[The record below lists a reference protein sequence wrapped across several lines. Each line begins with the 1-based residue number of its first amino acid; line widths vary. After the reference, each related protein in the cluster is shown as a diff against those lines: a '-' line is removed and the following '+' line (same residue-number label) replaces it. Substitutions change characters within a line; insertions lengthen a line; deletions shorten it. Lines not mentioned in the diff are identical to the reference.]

1 MEELQTEIKAIQD
14 ALRSIRAN
22 EPPRPAP
29 APTVM
34 TAARPVRPTVAQKPI
49 ARKPIV
55 QDEFTGRSQSATGT
69 ELAIEAERLNRLTS
83 SYVQRLAQSQPQIEV
98 PSLDQAFQ
106 RLDAQAEE
114 VNQLSAA
121 QEAAILRLKAIAEQV
136 EQGWQTQPVKKRPL
150 AGISKSA
157 GRTALKLP
165 PLCETGET
173 ALPHIERDQNGNFVL
188 TSRSVDLFR
197 AERDAEF
204 NAEVLRHHAIRTR
217 RHPSLISRLWNWVM
231 EKPED
236 NSRTLQSKLQRRS
249 LRRSRGA
256 SLSIRQCVFL
266 VVSAIVARVV
276 LDTIVAIFPGLWLPA
291 IAVMVLPGAIG
302 IYRSTITPE
311 SGLVWGVRLGLVLV
325 GLLIGGRL

>member
-1 MEELQTEIKAIQD
+1 MKELQTEIKAIQD

-22 EPPRPAP
+22 EPPRSAP

-34 TAARPVRPTVAQKPI
+34 APVMTRPVRPQP
-49 ARKPIV
+49 ARKLV
-55 QDEFTGRSQSATGT
+55 METEVRSQPATGT
-69 ELAIEAERLNRLTS
+69 ELAMEAERLSRLTS
-83 SYVQRLAQSQPQIEV
+83 AYVQRLEQPKAPEV

-106 RLDAQAEE
+106 RLDAQADE
-114 VNQLSAA
+114 VNKLSAA

-136 EQGWQTQPVKKRPL
+136 EQDWQMQTVPKRPL

-165 PLCETGET
+165 PLCESGET
-173 ALPHIERDQNGNFVL
+173 AVPHIEKDQNGNFVL

-204 NAEVLRHHAIRTR
+204 NAEVLRHHAVRTQR
-217 RHPSLISRLWNWVM
+217 RSSLVNRLWNGLVA
-231 EKPED
+231 KPED
-236 NSRTLQSKLQRRS
+236 TSSKTLQSKLQRRS
-249 LRRSRGA
+249 SRRSQRD
-256 SLSIRQCVFL
+256 SLSIRQAVIL
-266 VVSAIVARVV
+266 VVAAIVARVA

-291 IAVMVLPGAIG
+291 IAIMVAPGAIAM
-302 IYRSTITPE
+302 YRSTMTPE
-311 SGLVWGVRLGLVLV
+311 SGLVWGVRLGFVLV

>member
-1 MEELQTEIKAIQD
+1 MKELQTEIKAIQD

-22 EPPRPAP
+22 EPPRSAP
-29 APTVM
+29 APTVL
-34 TAARPVRPTVAQKPI
+34 TAPRPTRTQVAQKPI
-49 ARKPIV
+49 V
-55 QDEFTGRSQSATGT
+55 QPEEIRSQPATGT
-69 ELAIEAERLNRLTS
+69 ELAIEAERLSRLTS
-83 SYVQRLAQSQPQIEV
+83 AYVKRLEQPKAKAPEV

-121 QEAAILRLKAIAEQV
+121 QEAAIMRLKTIAEQV
-136 EQGWQTQPVKKRPL
+136 EQDWQTQPVKTR
-150 AGISKSA
+150 S

-165 PLCETGET
+165 PLCESGET
-173 ALPHIERDQNGNFVL
+173 AFPHIEKDQNGNFVL

-217 RHPSLISRLWNWVM
+217 RHPSLINRLWNWLV
-231 EKPED
+231 EKPEE
-236 NSRTLQSKLQRRS
+236 SKTLQSKLQRRTLAGIS
-249 LRRSRGA
+249 KSAQRRSKS
-256 SLSIRQCVFL
+256 SLFSIRQAVAL
-266 VVSAIVARVV
+266 VVGAIVARVV
-276 LDTIVAIFPGLWLPA
+276 LDTIVALFPGLWLPA
-291 IAVMVLPGAIG
+291 IAIMVAPGAIA

-311 SGLVWGVRLGLVLV
+311 SGLVWGVRLGFVLV

>member
-29 APTVM
+29 APTVL
-34 TAARPVRPTVAQKPI
+34 TAVRPARQTVARQ
-49 ARKPIV
+49 PIV
-55 QDEFTGRSQSATGT
+55 QAEINVRSQSATGT

-83 SYVQRLAQSQPQIEV
+83 SYVQRLEQSKAPDV

-136 EQGWQTQPVKKRPL
+136 EQDWQAQPVKKRPL

-173 ALPHIERDQNGNFVL
+173 ALPHIEKDQNGNFVL

-217 RHPSLISRLWNWVM
+217 RHPSLINRLWNWVM

-256 SLSIRQCVFL
+256 SLSVRQAVFL
-266 VVSAIVARVV
+266 VVGAIVARVA

-291 IAVMVLPGAIG
+291 IAVMVAPGAIG

>member
-29 APTVM
+29 APTVL
-34 TAARPVRPTVAQKPI
+34 TAARPTRPPI
-49 ARKPIV
+49 VQKPIV
-55 QDEFTGRSQSATGT
+55 QAEPSVRSQPATGT
-69 ELAIEAERLNRLTS
+69 ELAIEAERLSRLTS
-83 SYVQRLAQSQPQIEV
+83 AYVQRLEQSQPQ
-98 PSLDQAFQ
+98 PPHSLDQAFQ
-106 RLDAQAEE
+106 RLDAQAAE
-114 VNQLSAA
+114 VNQLSVA
-121 QEAAILRLKAIAEQV
+121 QEAAILRLKAIADQV
-136 EQGWQTQPVKKRPL
+136 GQDWEPGQKRPL

-173 ALPHIERDQNGNFVL
+173 ALPHIEKDQHGNFVL

-204 NAEVLRHHAIRTR
+204 NAEVLRHHAVRSR
-217 RHPSLISRLWNWVM
+217 RRSLINRLWNWLV

-236 NSRTLQSKLQRRS
+236 KSSKTLQSKLQRRS
-249 LRRSRGA
+249 QRRSRGA
-256 SLSIRQCVFL
+256 ALSIRQVVIL
-266 VVSAIVARVV
+266 VVGAIVARVV
-276 LDTIVAIFPGLWLPA
+276 LDTIVALFPGLWLPA
-291 IAVMVLPGAIG
+291 IAVMVAPGAIA

-311 SGLVWGVRLGLVLV
+311 SGLVWGVRLGFVLA
-325 GLLIGGRL
+325 GLLIGGKL

>member
-1 MEELQTEIKAIQD
+1 
-14 ALRSIRAN
+14 
-22 EPPRPAP
+22 
-29 APTVM
+29 
-34 TAARPVRPTVAQKPI
+34 
-49 ARKPIV
+49 
-55 QDEFTGRSQSATGT
+55 
-69 ELAIEAERLNRLTS
+69 LAIEAERLSRLTS
-83 SYVQRLAQSQPQIEV
+83 AYVQRLEQSQPQLEV

-136 EQGWQTQPVKKRPL
+136 EQDWQAQPVKKRPL

-173 ALPHIERDQNGNFVL
+173 ALPHIEKDQNGNFVL

-217 RHPSLISRLWNWVM
+217 RYPSLIARLWNWVM

-236 NSRTLQSKLQRRS
+236 KSSRTLQAKLQRRS
-249 LRRSRGA
+249 LRRYRGA

-266 VVSAIVARVV
+266 VVGAIVARVV

-291 IAVMVLPGAIG
+291 IAVMVAPGAIG